1 MSGPGAV
8 TNTFL
13 EHLRPAS
20 WRGVPFEV
28 NGDDAEFGRRV
39 VVHEYPQRDKPYV
52 EDLGRK
58 TRKFTLDA
66 WVCAHVDNDFDPWGA
81 RDALIEAI
89 EAGDVGTLVHP
100 FWGSLEGNISNVK
113 VKQTGTTN
121 GGYVNFT
128 MDFVESGEM
137 EFRASAVADTEGQVL
152 TGEEDAYNAAIDD
165 FATTFTTDF

>member
-1 MSGPGAV
+1 MSGPAAV

-13 EHLRPAS
+13 DHLRPAS

-28 NGDDAEFGRRV
+28 NVDDAEFGRRV

-66 WVCAHVDNDFDPWGA
+66 WVCAHVENGFDPWGA
-81 RDALIEAI
+81 RDALIAAI
-89 EAGDVGTLVHP
+89 EEGDVGTLVHP
-100 FWGSLEGNISNVK
+100 FWGSLQGHISNVK
-113 VKQTGTTN
+113 VKQASTNN
-121 GGYVNFT
+121 GGYVNLL
-128 MDFVESGEM
+128 MDFVESGEL

-152 TGEEDAYNAAIDD
+152 SAEETVYNAAIDD
-165 FATTFTTDF
+165 FAVTFSNDY

>member
-1 MSGPGAV
+1 MSGPAAV

-13 EHLRPAS
+13 ENLRPAS

-66 WVCAHVDNDFDPWGA
+66 WVCAHMENDFNPWDA

-100 FWGSLEGNISNVK
+100 FWGSMEGHISNVK
-113 VKQTGTTN
+113 VKQTSISM
-121 GGYVNFT
+121 GGYVNFS
-128 MDFVESGEM
+128 MDFMESGEM

-152 TGEEDAYNAAIDD
+152 TSEEDTYNAAIGD
-165 FATTFTTDF
+165 FAITFSNDY